1 MAGIRTPSERDEEQC
16 EGNSDGSGGAV
27 TVVNDEA
34 PRLPLEALLTEAQ
47 ACPESRSWAV
57 PYGTDYERAWDE
69 CPNAE
74 WLLYM
79 ARVCGVDA
87 GTIAKGTIRAVGVLE
102 DALCS
107 HSMLDVRHWL
117 HEAFEAAKIQERTVL
132 LAMGRKLFVAFAAGA
147 EEKWSDRVM
156 LRLAQTLRYIS
167 APACMKLEWRVNP
180 SLNAIFEDL
189 LIGEGPDTYRR
200 IANAVREEISF
211 TQVMEAYRASSA
223 ANP

>member
-16 EGNSDGSGGAV
+16 EGSSDGSGGTV

-34 PRLPLEALLTEAQ
+34 PRLPLDALLTEAQ

-57 PYGTDYERAWDE
+57 PYGTDYERAWSE
-69 CPNAE
+69 CPSAA

-79 ARVCGVDA
+79 ARVCGVSGYA
-87 GTIAKGTIRAVGVLE
+87 VARGAIRAVRVME
-102 DALCS
+102 DDLNS
-107 HSMLDVRHWL
+107 HAVCDVRVWL
-117 HEAFEAAKIQERTVL
+117 ANAYDATKAGDRAALIQMGGKICGEFDVESQ
-132 LAMGRKLFVAFAAGA
+132 
-147 EEKWSDRVM
+147 WSARVM
-156 LRLAQTLRYIS
+156 HKLGHTMRTLS
-167 APACMKLEWRVNP
+167 APLYMKLTWRVGEA
-180 SLNAIFEDL
+180 LNVLFEEL

-211 TQVMEAYRASSA
+211 TQVLEAYRASSA